1 MLRADYPSTP
11 VVSRDKDALLQIER
25 AIFSAIDNAFSE
37 QNSTGSGGGCGCCC
51 FLSLA
56 PLFAL
61 LGITKHSAVEIT
73 LAVKAA
79 RCSTPRNE
87 AKCRKSYRIRKRN
100 EDRFLAASPWAFFF
114 WLHDKMC
121 MNWQAQNWISPS
133 PHHINQHCYIP
144 PSRFMPWV
152 VELSEWKKTH
162 ASSAYLSSLVIIW
175 ASYQGSVSTAA
186 VRAAR
191 LWLTVNVLKGDLS

>member
-37 QNSTGSGGGCGCCC
+37 QNSTGSGSGGGCC
-51 FLSLA
+51 FSSLA

-87 AKCRKSYRIRKRN
+87 AKCRKSYRIRKQN
-100 EDRFLAASPWAFFF
+100 EDRFLAASPGAFFF
-114 WLHDKMC
+114 WLHDKIC
-121 MNWQAQNWISPS
+121 MNWQAQNGFHH
-133 PHHINQHCYIP
+133 HHITSI
-144 PSRFMPWV
+144 SI
-152 VELSEWKKTH
+152 
-162 ASSAYLSSLVIIW
+162 VI
-175 ASYQGSVSTAA
+175 YRHHVSCPG
-186 VRAAR
+186 
-191 LWLTVNVLKGDLS
+191 L